1 MKPSIVFLMNKWK
14 PEKIQRHWH
23 CVHLQL
29 CASQIHT
36 SPHTTPMESCC
47 LAICAWSYS
56 ALAGS
61 HCVLWF
67 SGGLKSSYNLQDW
80 WDSTTNTKI
89 WVHWPSAYDQD
100 HDQWPSQH
108 KIMGFPLPFFPNMT
122 NHGWAAAKQL
132 WHSRIH
138 TTKFGHP
145 THIGGIVFH

>member
-23 CVHLQL
+23 CVHLQ

-89 WVHWPSAYDQD
+89 WSTD
-100 HDQWPSQH
+100 HQPMT
-108 KIMGFPLPFFPNMT
+108 KTMT
-122 NHGWAAAKQL
+122 NDHHSIRSWASLFPSSLTWQTTGGLRLNSCDTHGYIPRSLVIQL
-132 WHSRIH
+132 
-138 TTKFGHP
+138 T
-145 THIGGIVFH
+145 